1 MSGMKM
7 LEMLRT
13 MVVALLMMAPVVQA
27 EEAAA
32 PAVDLMSMSRDARC
46 KRVLVT
52 CLVNGVPMR
61 MMLDTGATH
70 TVLHEE
76 SAARVPAAQW
86 LDTSHIQ
93 FQGNSAQR
101 PKIML
106 AALHAGPAE
115 SPIHPFMVMNLS
127 AVRSMM
133 AEKIDGILGM
143 DILSAVPFTFDL
155 RKEECYWGIPAGDGE
170 LVPLHAEVNEGGRV
184 FVTGRCGGKEVRMLL
199 DTGSSVTRVVESEW
213 APGRGAEI
221 QAQMGNIDQA
231 AGIKVQEG
239 KPGDIEIAPGVVAK
253 AVAPLLCEAGG
264 HPIMGMDALQ
274 GQVLVHIPAEN
285 TPAGLFLL
293 MK

>member
-1 MSGMKM
+1 MK
-7 LEMLRT
+7 LLSILKT
-13 MVVALLMMAPVVQA
+13 LALALVVAAPVTMA
-27 EEAAA
+27 EEAA
-32 PAVDLMSMSRDARC
+32 PAVDLMTMSRDARC
-46 KRVLVT
+46 KQVLVT
-52 CLVNGVPMR
+52 CLINGVPMR

-76 SAARVPAAQW
+76 SAARVPNAQR

-93 FQGNSAQR
+93 FSGNSAQR
-101 PKIML
+101 PGIML

-115 SPIHPFMVMNLS
+115 SPIHPFMVMNLG

-133 AEKIDGILGM
+133 TEKIDGILGM

-170 LVPLHAEVNEGGRV
+170 LVPLHAETNEGGRV
-184 FVTGRCGGKEVRMLL
+184 FVNGKCGGKVVRMLL

-221 QAQMGNIDQA
+221 QAQMGNIDKA
-231 AGIKVQEG
+231 AGIKVMEG
-239 KPGDIEIAPGVVAK
+239 KSGDIEIAPGVVAK
-253 AVAPLLCEAGG
+253 AVAPLLCGADE
-264 HPIMGMDALQ
+264 HPVMGMDALQ
-274 GQVLVHIPAEN
+274 GQVLVHIPSEK

-293 MK
+293 QK